1 MIPQETVQAILDAA
15 QITDVVS
22 DFVSLRRRGA
32 NWVAC
37 CPFHNEKT
45 PSFYVSPSKGI
56 YKCFGCG
63 KAGSAVGFVM
73 EQEHC
78 SYSEALRYL
87 AKKYHIEIVEEEVS
101 PEETMRR
108 QRRESLLLASEFA
121 QKFFAGQMQSGEGKD
136 IGLAYY
142 KSRGLED
149 ETISRFGLGWAP
161 SGKDSLLQAARA
173 AGYKDEYLL
182 EAGLVTQREDGTLA
196 DKFRERAVFPIHSVS
211 GRVIAF
217 SGRALK
223 SDNPAKYLNSPDTPI
238 YTKSNI
244 LFGIWFAK
252 SEIAKQDKCIVV
264 EGNVDLVMLHQLGI
278 RNVVAPCG
286 TSFTVQ
292 QVRLIHKFTDNI
304 TLMFDGD
311 GAGIHAALRAIDMI
325 LREGMN
331 VKVVRLPESEDPDSF
346 ARKHT
351 LEQYQDFIGA
361 NEQDFLSFK
370 TDILLADGAGNDP
383 LKKANFINDIADT
396 IANIPDPVKTS
407 VFVSAAAE
415 RFGVESDIIF
425 QRARKT
431 REKLLEEERKEKE
444 RQARQR
450 ERAADAAGQDE
461 DYSPEAD
468 YGDIPQEEQ
477 APSPIYSPENRA
489 LAPVE
494 EEILKYM
501 LSYGLEIMKF
511 PFDSQEAKEFKSDP
525 ITVTEYISDFLEF
538 HDISLSNTGY
548 RATYEAYLKGYDA
561 GFEQDE
567 ILRGMLNSPDRITAN
582 ITAELTTE
590 KYNLSMKELSSSLT
604 APDSWLVSHV
614 PKTLLTYRVKII
626 DQRIKQLQKELPA
639 AGPEQETA
647 LLQQIRDLQE
657 EKKRIQKKIYDKN
670 E

>member
-647 LLQQIRDLQE
+647 ILQQIRDLQE